1 MNYDFVPLPSRKPL
15 KWPNQARL
23 ALIVTINVEY
33 WDLLKDTEKPY
44 YAGGPSILP
53 DPLPG
58 NVADYPN
65 YTWREYGQRVGVW
78 RMIDAF
84 DEAGVRA
91 SITINA
97 KAGLERRQ
105 IIDAVNS
112 RGWEIVA
119 HNYVQTDLLSN
130 HFFEPEKEHEVIR
143 ETLRIYEEVV
153 GRKAKGWLSSSLRC
167 TPRTA
172 DFCAEEG
179 LIFFTDLLND
189 DQPYLI
195 QTPSGPI
202 VSIPYTVEINDFM
215 IFFRR
220 GMTTSEASQ
229 LFQEQL
235 DELYREGAESGRL
248 MNIGLH
254 PHVTGQPFR
263 MRALREFL
271 EYAKGLEGIWWATRE
286 EIADWYL
293 ENHGSHIG

>member
-1 MNYDFVPLPSRKPL
+1 MDYDHVPLPSRKPL
-15 KWPNQARL
+15 KWPNGARL
-23 ALIVTINVEY
+23 VLILTINVEY
-33 WDLLKDTEKPY
+33 WDLLKETEKSY

-65 YTWREYGQRVGVW
+65 YSWREYGQRVGVW
-78 RMIDAF
+78 RMIEAF
-84 DEAGVRA
+84 DQAEVPGG
-91 SITINA
+91 ITINA
-97 KAGLERRQ
+97 KAALERRQ

-130 HFFEPEKEHEVIR
+130 HFFEPEKEREAIR
-143 ETLRIYEEVV
+143 ETMRVYEEVV

-167 TPRTA
+167 TSRTA
-172 DFCAEEG
+172 DSCAQEG

-195 QTPSGPI
+195 RTPSGPI
-202 VSIPYTVEINDFM
+202 VSIPYSVEINDFM

-220 GMTTSEASQ
+220 GMSPSEASKV
-229 LFQEQL
+229 LEEQL

-248 MNIGLH
+248 MNVGLH

-263 MRALREFL
+263 LRALREFL
-271 EYAKGLEGIWWATRE
+271 EYAKGLDGIW
-286 EIADWYL
+286 
-293 ENHGSHIG
+293 